1 MARHCPWKMYATPGA
16 CIKPGCLARRPL
28 SHKVNLPSCV
38 ARRRHFIMTC
48 YIYGTEINKLNENTE
63 KVNEVSRTHIPL
75 KALMN
80 DSLENCEIE
89 RCNVSEPLTAYV
101 CKESRRDKYKITKQ
115 RRHRR
120 IRDREPSRIPVR
132 RVLRKLKK
140 RTTRHRLKC
149 CVLNSFPCTLLLTVC
164 VRTTRIGSFGITLNI
179 AISNMCPS

>member
-1 MARHCPWKMYATPGA
+1 MARHCPWKMCATPGA

-28 SHKVNLPSCV
+28 CHKVNLPRYE

-48 YIYGTEINKLNENTE
+48 DIYGTEINKLHQNTE
-63 KVNEVSRTHIPL
+63 KVNEVSRKHIPL

-89 RCNVSEPLTAYV
+89 RCDISEPLNAYV

-140 RTTRHRLKC
+140 KEPQDT
-149 CVLNSFPCTLLLTVC
+149 
-164 VRTTRIGSFGITLNI
+164 G
-179 AISNMCPS
+179 